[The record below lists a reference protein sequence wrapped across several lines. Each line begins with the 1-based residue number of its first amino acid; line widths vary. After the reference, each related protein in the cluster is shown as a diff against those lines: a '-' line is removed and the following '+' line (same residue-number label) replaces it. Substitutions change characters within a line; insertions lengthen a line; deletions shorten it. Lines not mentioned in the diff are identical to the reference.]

1 MQKIIFPTSGFLAP
15 VLLAAVISS
24 AGAATPED
32 RYIATRDAVMAKI
45 SKLYDAKKDDEASK
59 AKRPPTSN

>member
-15 VLLAAVISS
+15 VLLAAVISI

-32 RYIATRDAVMAKI
+32 RYIATR
-45 SKLYDAKKDDEASK
+45 
-59 AKRPPTSN
+59 